1 MFKHSLHLALATI
14 LVVLPAVADAQLRTD
29 KRLQEKVSIDVKDKP
44 MDEFLRELGEKYKIP
59 VELDP
64 SIPDFAPGPIT
75 LRADGITLGS
85 VIHLACESQFL
96 VATMEKGRLAV
107 MSKETDMVK
116 MIVRDYP
123 LAQLGAG
130 IDPQLLSAGL
140 TEMTS
145 GPWKDVDGEGGEI
158 AAFNPQTFRILQSL
172 AVHAE
177 LQNVFDQITAAT
189 GRPRPPTVQERSE
202 QALLKKLN
210 TPSQF
215 SAEETPLPELF
226 EQLLRKNGISY
237 WIDATGISDE
247 GIDLA
252 KLNSKFAASKKL
264 STAARL
270 DAIAMEHQLS
280 WTVADELVQITSV
293 AKADDT
299 MINRLYDVRRANV
312 PAAALA
318 EQMVRNKELGKWM
331 IVDEEGGSI
340 LPLGTGLLIRQNAK
354 AHAKIAKLLN

>member
-1 MFKHSLHLALATI
+1 MLIRSLIALLAVFFLAI
-14 LVVLPAVADAQLRTD
+14 PAVTDAQLRTD

-44 MDEFLRELGEKYKIP
+44 TEEFLRELGEKYKIP
-59 VELDP
+59 VDLDP
-64 SIPDFAPGPIT
+64 SIPDVAPGPIT
-75 LRADGITLGS
+75 LTADGITLGS

-107 MSKETDMVK
+107 MSREKDELNLV
-116 MIVRDYP
+116 VRDYP
-123 LAQLGAG
+123 LAQLGPG
-130 IDPQLLSAGL
+130 IDPQTLSVGL

-145 GPWKDVDGEGGEI
+145 GFWKDVDGEGGEI
-158 AAFNPQTFRILQSL
+158 AAINPQTFRIRQTRF
-172 AVHAE
+172 VHAE
-177 LQNVFDQITAAT
+177 LQSVFDLITAAN

-215 SAEETPLPELF
+215 SAEETPLPELL
-226 EQLLRKNGISY
+226 EQLLRKNGIPY
-237 WIDATGISDE
+237 WIDATGLSDE
-247 GIDLA
+247 GLNLLIM
-252 KLNSKFAASKKL
+252 NSKFAASKKL
-264 STAARL
+264 STAMRL
-270 DAIAMEHQLS
+270 DAIATQHQLS
-280 WTVADELVQITSV
+280 WTVADELVQITSA
-293 AKADDT
+293 AKADET

-318 EQMVRNKELGKWM
+318 EQIVRNKELGKWM